1 MRILQVNKFYYRRGG
16 DCVVAQRTES
26 MLREHGHEVAV
37 FAMDYPLNDP
47 SPWSKYFAT
56 EVNFDRSRVR
66 GFKRMMGW
74 GDITASF
81 KRLLGEFKP
90 DVVHLHNIH
99 SYISPVVARL
109 AHEHGCRVV
118 WTMHDYKLICP
129 GYTCTRDDAACHACF
144 QRKWNVILHRC
155 MKGSKVASI
164 AAYVEAKKWNRDRLQ
179 GWVDR
184 FICPSHYMAKCLH
197 DAGFDDDKVTVLTNC
212 VDRLPNEIV
221 TERDDYY
228 CYAGRLSEEKGV
240 DNLLEVAATLPM
252 HIKVAGTGPLEQAMH
267 ERYGQCDNIE
277 FLGQLN
283 GEQVS
288 QLLAH
293 ARFSVMPSEWP
304 ENNPLSVIESLC
316 LGTPVVGTHMGGIPE
331 LIDYSNGIVARPM
344 ALGTALEQANMRTW
358 DYLEISRDAVE
369 LFDPKLYYDRLTK
382 IYES

>member
-118 WTMHDYKLICP
+118 WTL
-129 GYTCTRDDAACHACF
+129 HA
-144 QRKWNVILHRC
+144 
-155 MKGSKVASI
+155 
-164 AAYVEAKKWNRDRLQ
+164 
-179 GWVDR
+179 
-184 FICPSHYMAKCLH
+184 
-197 DAGFDDDKVTVLTNC
+197 
-212 VDRLPNEIV
+212 
-221 TERDDYY
+221 
-228 CYAGRLSEEKGV
+228 
-240 DNLLEVAATLPM
+240 
-252 HIKVAGTGPLEQAMH
+252 
-267 ERYGQCDNIE
+267 
-277 FLGQLN
+277 
-283 GEQVS
+283 
-288 QLLAH
+288 
-293 ARFSVMPSEWP
+293 
-304 ENNPLSVIESLC
+304 
-316 LGTPVVGTHMGGIPE
+316 
-331 LIDYSNGIVARPM
+331 
-344 ALGTALEQANMRTW
+344 
-358 DYLEISRDAVE
+358 
-369 LFDPKLYYDRLTK
+369 
-382 IYES
+382 